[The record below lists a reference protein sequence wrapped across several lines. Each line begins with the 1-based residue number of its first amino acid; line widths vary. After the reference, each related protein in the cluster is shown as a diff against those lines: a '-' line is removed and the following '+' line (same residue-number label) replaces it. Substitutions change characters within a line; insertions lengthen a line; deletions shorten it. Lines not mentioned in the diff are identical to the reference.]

1 MKMKLRSLSVG
12 GLFNYLRWHFFLE
25 NPNDGTAAWQ
35 LQQVGKAAGR
45 GNRREKLA
53 GSTRDRVKM
62 GRRAAHQVASNR
74 GTDGLQD
81 NIVYQ

>member
-1 MKMKLRSLSVG
+1 MKLRSLSVG
-12 GLFNYLRWHFFLE
+12 WLFNYLRWHFSLE

-35 LQQVGKAAGR
+35 SQQAGKAAGR

-53 GSTRDRVKM
+53 GSARDRVKT

-74 GTDGLQD
+74 GTDGLQG